1 MMDLKKIAEVAKVPY
16 DVVRGMYNSPIS
28 QLDKMIADMESMVQ
42 KAPTEQNQARLSQ
55 AKQTVGLIKELKESD
70 KLANQKASGIFV
82 KGNLI

>member
-1 MMDLKKIAEVAKVPY
+1 MDLKQIATTTKVPY
-16 DVVRGMYNSPIS
+16 DVVRGMYNSPVS
-28 QLDKMIADMESMVQ
+28 QLDKMVVDMESMVQ

-55 AKQTVGLIKELKESD
+55 AKQTVSLIKELKEAD

>member
-1 MMDLKKIAEVAKVPY
+1 MDLKQIATITKVPY

-28 QLDKMIADMESMVQ
+28 QLDKMVSDMESMVQ

-55 AKQTVGLIKELKESD
+55 AKQTVSLIKELKEAD